1 MRINLSK
8 LTANLPEQREYLKGY
23 SPGLFRAIEASH
35 YQTNSSSVDWDGF
48 TLKDAEMA
56 LEMAMNY
63 VDQEYAYDE
72 DIEDEGPPNEGNA
85 IHEYLHNGE
94 VIHGFKHTEPEKQIE
109 DVGFF

>member
-8 LTANLPEQREYLKGY
+8 LTANLPEQSEYLQGY

-35 YQTNSSSVDWDGF
+35 YQTKSSEVDWNGF
-48 TLKDAEMA
+48 TLEEAQKA

-63 VDQEYAYDE
+63 VGDE
-72 DIEDEGPPNEGNA
+72 NADEEEGDSDGPPNEGNA
-85 IHEYLHNGE
+85 IHEFLHNYE
-94 VIHGFKHTEPEKQIE
+94 VIHGLKQTKPEMQTE